1 MQSLAVS
8 GPSPASTRFFTLCSR
23 VLQPVQK
30 RHESSYRRSRSK
42 LNIKPDPNF
51 LPTKTE
57 QHDHIIYNPPSSMP
71 NVYHTPTI
79 FLPKDDKRR
88 AIQASL
94 QPYSQAQIPAES
106 IPAIQE
112 RREKRYHLTE
122 ADVQEMRRLR
132 DEDPVK
138 WSQTALER
146 KFDCAPQFVQIVIRG
161 MTKEKAK
168 QQRAVNA
175 VVRSNWGVKRRTARE
190 DRAIRKERWYTDE

>member
-8 GPSPASTRFFTLCSR
+8 GPAPASARFFKLCAR
-23 VLQPVQK
+23 VLQPAQK
-30 RHESSYRRSRSK
+30 RHESSYRRARSK
-42 LNIKPDPNF
+42 LNVKPDPNF

-94 QPYSQAQIPAES
+94 QPYSQAVSAES
-106 IPAIQE
+106 IPAIAE
-112 RREKRYHLTE
+112 RKEKRYHLSQE
-122 ADVQEMRRLR
+122 DIAEMRKLR
-132 DEDPVK
+132 KEDPIK
-138 WSQTALER
+138 WSQSALVR
-146 KFDCAPQFVQIVIRG
+146 KYDCSPQFAGFVIKG
-161 MTKEKAK
+161 VSKEKAK
-168 QQRAVNA
+168 QQRAVNE
-175 VVRSNWGVKRRTARE
+175 VVKSHWGVKRRTARE